1 MRAIDNESRYGR
13 GELVVD
19 SLKML
24 LNAARVQKLK
34 DVRTNIQLSL
44 RIQLTL
50 AGRLAVRL
58 QAIVPDRAFGP
69 LLAVVRVV
77 VQLLRKFDH
86 KGAVVRQVVG
96 VALGGVEGRGD
107 EGVQEAVAE
116 GAG

>member
-1 MRAIDNESRYGR
+1 MRAIDDEGRYGC

-34 DVRTNIQLSL
+34 DVRTNIQL
-44 RIQLTL
+44 TL
-50 AGRLAVRL
+50 AGGFAVRL

-77 VQLLRKFDH
+77 VQLLRKLEH
-86 KGAVVRQVVG
+86 KSAVVRQVAG

-107 EGVQEAVAE
+107 EGVQETVAE